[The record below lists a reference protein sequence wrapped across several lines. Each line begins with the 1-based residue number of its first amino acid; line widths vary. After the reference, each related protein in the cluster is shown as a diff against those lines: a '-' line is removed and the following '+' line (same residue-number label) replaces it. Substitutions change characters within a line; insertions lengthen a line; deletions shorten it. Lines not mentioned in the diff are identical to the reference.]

1 MPDGSVRTY
10 KNGLVTSVLY
20 SVLTPEAE
28 RLSPDEINA
37 QAQAGTGTTGT
48 GTGTTT
54 TPVSNVLFTGER
66 EMPDGTTRS
75 YKDGKVIGITYP
87 AGVSPKNMLDAKAI
101 KALNNSEG
109 LYYDPN
115 PPTPVTPVTSTEP
128 LKNGIVNMPDG
139 SIRTYHN
146 GLVVYVEY
154 SGKIGKIPKQINEEE
169 GVRNDTYTG
178 RETSTTTP
186 EPVAPTT
193 ELQQGY
199 VKMPDGSKRM
209 YIDGKVVSVAY
220 PEGVTGPTI
229 HEINAAEGTKSAS
242 TIKPPLE
249 AVDDFFKGKTPKE
262 PAVPVTPAPAPA
274 PAPEPDVVLGN
285 RLDSLMGRQAP
296 APAPA

>member
-20 SVLTPEAE
+20 SALTPKGEQ
-28 RLSPDEINA
+28 LSPAEINA
-37 QAQAGTGTTGT
+37 AAAAGTGTTT
-48 GTGTTT
+48 PT
-54 TPVSNVLFTGER
+54 TPVSNVLFNGQR

-87 AGVSPKNMLDAKAI
+87 AGFSPKNMLDAKGI

-109 LYYDPN
+109 IYYDPN
-115 PPTPVTPVTSTEP
+115 PPTPETPVTPTEP
-128 LKNGIVNMPDG
+128 LKTGIVNMPDG
-139 SIRTYHN
+139 SIRTYQN
-146 GLVVYVEY
+146 GLVVFVEY
-154 SGKIGKIPKQINEEE
+154 PGTTRGKLPKQINEEE

-178 RETSTTTP
+178 RETSPTTP
-186 EPVAPTT
+186 TTPVAPT

-229 HEINAAEGTKSAS
+229 HEINEAEGTKPAS

-249 AVDDFFKGKTPKE
+249 TVDDFFKGKTPKE
-262 PAVPVTPAPAPA
+262 PAAPVTPAPAPAPA

-285 RLDSLMGRQAP
+285 RLDSLMG
-296 APAPA
+296 